1 MQDFSTER
9 KDIDVFIADLV
20 KKVSAENKMR
30 VADILTG
37 VVIAEQALEEEKP
50 RYADGFASSLTRHGR
65 GVGKP

>member
-37 VVIAEQALEEEKP
+37 VVIAEQLEEEKP
-50 RYADGFASSLTRHGR
+50 RYPMGLQAR
-65 GVGKP
+65 

>member
-1 MQDFSTER
+1 MRDFSTER

-37 VVIAEQALEEEKP
+37 VVIAEQLEEEKP
-50 RYADGFASSLTRHGR
+50 RYPMGLPAH
-65 GVGKP
+65 